1 MEIKN
6 ICVSYDIDRNCPPK
20 RASVTHVN
28 DVNTRIIELTLRQG
42 DDKLNL
48 VNRMAYLFELLQTV
62 EALDIRVKIIHP
74 APECR
79 RLLTGI
85 ARRSY
90 FAFRTVEASSVRALV
105 RMAHHCNDGNA

>member
-48 VNRMAYLFELLQTV
+48 DSGCTASASIV
-62 EALDIRVKIIHP
+62 ERVTKKLIASGI
-74 APECR
+74 EC
-79 RLLTGI
+79 
-85 ARRSY
+85 
-90 FAFRTVEASSVRALV
+90 
-105 RMAHHCNDGNA
+105 